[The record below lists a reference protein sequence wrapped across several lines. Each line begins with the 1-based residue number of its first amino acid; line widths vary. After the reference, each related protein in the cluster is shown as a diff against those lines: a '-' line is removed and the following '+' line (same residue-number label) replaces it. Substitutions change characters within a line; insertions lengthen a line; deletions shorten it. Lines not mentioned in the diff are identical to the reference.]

1 MVDGWRAI
9 KEVKEVEDSGVV
21 LCGTKLMEAFR
32 KLPYDEGGRYYV
44 YADAINL
51 YRFLN
56 QYTRYETNGKVVF
69 SKNID
74 SMVGENVYVY
84 TKEPEKYI
92 DCFIENIAHFEYQEE
107 TYYLLYIKSEGLKK
121 HNSNIIGG

>member
-1 MVDGWRAI
+1 MNGQYFGSEYHAI
-9 KEVKEVEDSGVV
+9 SVKPILCRNLFNIPYSG
-21 LCGTKLMEAFR
+21 FR
-32 KLPYDEGGRYYV
+32 K
-44 YADAINL
+44 A
-51 YRFLN
+51 
-56 QYTRYETNGKVVF
+56 YTRYETNGKVVF